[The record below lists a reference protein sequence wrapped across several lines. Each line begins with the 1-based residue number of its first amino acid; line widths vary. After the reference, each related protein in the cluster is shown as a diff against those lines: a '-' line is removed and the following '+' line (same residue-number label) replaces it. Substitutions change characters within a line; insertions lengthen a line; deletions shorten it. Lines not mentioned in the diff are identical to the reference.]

1 MSGMKRGKVNSVV
14 GHFDYVRRC
23 KRARGDE
30 THKTTHAAR
39 GSSTLC
45 GKPLGGMWYVLSA
58 WGRTPDEVD
67 CRKCRRALMANIALS
82 GANGGSAE

>member
-1 MSGMKRGKVNSVV
+1 MTSVV

-23 KRARGDE
+23 KSKRGDE

-67 CRKCRRALMANIALS
+67 CRKCRHALMANMTLTNKKKPNAD
-82 GANGGSAE
+82 GRKPAE